1 MQIKEKAYSVFD
13 ERLFSAT
20 LANGLQIN
28 ILPKADFQKTY
39 AVFTTN
45 LGSMDRNFRVGE
57 QKLQIPAGTKKP
69 TTTLFK
75 FLRETERIRT
85 RLQAIAR
92 LATYFQQLAG

>member
-57 QKLQIPAGTKKP
+57 QKLQIPAGTAH
-69 TTTLFK
+69 
-75 FLRETERIRT
+75 FLEH
-85 RLQAIAR
+85 
-92 LATYFQQLAG
+92 